1 MTPTELAE
9 LRAMS
14 EWILGPSFYVEARVG
29 SENHRGECC
38 RALMNGGG
46 RNEPADELLK
56 RFARAFLSQRAELA
70 RLRKELASVDE
81 SCAAIVRHTTLAE
94 CDGCGCVSLSPAERA
109 AYLARDYERL
119 RAANAGLVKDLETI
133 ERERTDWKLCTDG
146 NVERLQSMIRAALA
160 RHAATNL
167 AAPPLVWSDAKPTVP
182 GWYWR
187 RDDINQEPCIGYYDP
202 KNWFGTEWMRDL
214 PGQFAGPIPPPAPT
228 PTEDAPR

>member
-1 MTPTELAE
+1 M
-9 LRAMS
+9 
-14 EWILGPSFYVEARVG
+14 
-29 SENHRGECC
+29 
-38 RALMNGGG
+38 
-46 RNEPADELLK
+46 DELLH
-56 RFARAFLSQRAELA
+56 ARVEQLKAIDDLLE
-70 RLRKELASVDE
+70 RLEK
-81 SCAAIVRHTTLAE
+81 AITAGQTINRREIQVVRHFVMDAIA
-94 CDGCGCVSLSPAERA
+94 PAERA

-119 RAANAGLVKDLETI
+119 QAANAGLVKDLKTI

>member
-1 MTPTELAE
+1 MNTTTPDEATDVRAAAE
-9 LRAMS
+9 AM
-14 EWILGPSFYVEARVG
+14 LV
-29 SENHRGECC
+29 
-38 RALMNGGG
+38 GGG
-46 RNEPADELLK
+46 SSEQWQWCQSI
-56 RFARAFLSQRAELA
+56 ARAFLSQRAELA
-70 RLRKELASVDE
+70 
-81 SCAAIVRHTTLAE
+81 
-94 CDGCGCVSLSPAERA
+94 
-109 AYLARDYERL
+109 RL

-146 NVERLQSMIRAALA
+146 NVARLQSMIRAALA

>member
-1 MTPTELAE
+1 MNTTTHDEATDVRADCETLLAE
-9 LRAMS
+9 KHM
-14 EWILGPSFYVEARVG
+14 F
-29 SENHRGECC
+29 H
-38 RALMNGGG
+38 
-46 RNEPADELLK
+46 DEIIK
-56 RFARAFLSQRAELA
+56 RLARAYLSQRAELA
-70 RLRKELASVDE
+70 RLR
-81 SCAAIVRHTTLAE
+81 
-94 CDGCGCVSLSPAERA
+94 
-109 AYLARDYERL
+109 
-119 RAANAGLVKDLETI
+119 AANEWLVEDLKTI
-133 ERERTDWKLCTDG
+133 EREPTDWKLCTDG